1 MEFFKENSHI
11 GFISSFV
18 ISYLILKIKK
28 IDFYFFSF
36 LMLIIFISLNFS
48 LTIFA
53 GILCILSY
61 FLFFYFKKFN
71 LYQKLAITL
80 VLLAIPLGLSNNFN
94 QVDKLVN
101 LIKVDNWD
109 ILENKKKLADDSVK
123 LNKQKNKFEELD
135 LITKEK
141 KTDKKESLVL
151 DVISTIVKPSER
163 NGQKETNI
171 LNIVP
176 NLKQK
181 IDEKDLILDKKFKEK
196 TKKSS
201 VDTSRKPKNLSSE
214 VYIVS
219 LNIAKLSFLE
229 NPLGFGLNNYHLA
242 FRNFINKVIVTNKM
256 TQKLNFMDGSNNFS
270 KLIAEFGIFSIIIFY
285 IIFNFLFSKKI
296 SFEHKFLIFPSL
308 FTQTFI
314 RGAGYFNGGWIL
326 FLVLAFYLICKSK
339 E

>member
-1 MEFFKENSHI
+1 M
-11 GFISSFV
+11 
-18 ISYLILKIKK
+18 
-28 IDFYFFSF
+28 
-36 LMLIIFISLNFS
+36 NFS

-53 GILCILSY
+53 GILFILSY
-61 FLFFYFKKFN
+61 FLLFYFKKFN
-71 LYQKLAITL
+71 IYQKLAIIIL
-80 VLLAIPLGLSNNFN
+80 LLAVSLGLSKNSN

-101 LIKVDNWD
+101 LIKIDNWN
-109 ILENKKKLADDSVK
+109 ILDKEIKLLDNPVK
-123 LNKQKNKFEELD
+123 LNNQKNKVKDKVKDKVKVKELD
-135 LITKEK
+135 LIIKEN

-151 DVISTIVKPSER
+151 DIISTIAKPSDR
-163 NGQKETNI
+163 KGQTETNI

-196 TKKSS
+196 IKKSS
-201 VDTSRKPKNLSSE
+201 IDTSRKPKNLSSE

-242 FRNFINKVIVTNKM
+242 FRNFINEIIVTNKM

-296 SFEHKFLIFPSL
+296 SFEHKFLIFPAL

-326 FLVLAFYLICKSK
+326 FLVLAFYLIYKSK